1 MTPVTAGADDRLSPV
16 QRVAVIGCGGAG
28 KSTLA
33 RALGQRLGLPI
44 VHLDEE
50 YWSPGWRPAEP
61 AAWRARQERMVA
73 ADRWVI
79 DGNYVS
85 TLDVRLSAADTVV
98 FLDLAPWRC
107 AWQANRRVLAG
118 RGRHRTA
125 PGCPERLDRRHVSF
139 LRYIV
144 SDFGR
149 RVRPRLLRALA
160 EHAPTTAIIRLTSP
174 AQVRRFA
181 AGIREGAAQG
191 RRPTTPRR
199 QARSRDRRA
208 R

>member
-1 MTPVTAGADDRLSPV
+1 MTSEFDERLPPV

-33 RALGQRLGLPI
+33 RALGQRLGLPV

-50 YWSPGWRPAEP
+50 YWSPGWRAAEP
-61 AAWRARQERMVA
+61 ALWRTRQEDLVA
-73 ADRWVI
+73 ADRWII

-118 RGRHRTA
+118 RGRANTA
-125 PGCPERLDRRHVSF
+125 PGCLERLDRRHLRF
-139 LRYIV
+139 LRYIIWH
-144 SDFGR
+144 FTR
-149 RVRPRLLRALA
+149 RVRPRLLHALT
-160 EHAPTTAIIRLTSP
+160 EHPPTTTVIRLISP
-174 AQVRRFA
+174 VEVRRFA
-181 AGIREGAAQG
+181 AGVLES
-191 RRPTTPRR
+191 PSSP
-199 QARSRDRRA
+199 SRLSS
-208 R
+208 